1 MIGTLGVNP
10 IMAGLGCSIGSF
22 MFSHF
27 NDAYFWV
34 VNRSLG
40 VTEVKEQIKVWSMT
54 TTVLW
59 AAGTVTLLIV
69 NAIFF

>member
-1 MIGTLGVNP
+1 
-10 IMAGLGCSIGSF
+10 MAGLGCSIGSF
-22 MFSHF
+22 MFSYF

-40 VTEVKEQIKVWSMT
+40 ITEIKEQIKVWSMT
-54 TTVLW
+54 STVLW
-59 AAGTVTLLIV
+59 ATGTVTLLIV